1 MNAPVFVKIENYKQV
16 EETISEIKSKIG
28 EAQRILD
35 KIQSLKTEEEKELAG
50 WQAELRRIEDKI
62 RATEQSLTR

>member
-35 KIQSLKTEEEKELAG
+35 KIQNLKTEEEKELAG